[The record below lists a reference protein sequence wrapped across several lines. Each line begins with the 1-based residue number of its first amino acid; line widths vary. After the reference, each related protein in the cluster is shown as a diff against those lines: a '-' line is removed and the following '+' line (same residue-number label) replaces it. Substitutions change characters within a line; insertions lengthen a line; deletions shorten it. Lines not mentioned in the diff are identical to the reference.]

1 MKAVSDFFPRVI
13 PYLPGCPEPLAARA
27 LVDSAI
33 QFCDESLVLRQ
44 KLDAFSTVDGVG
56 SYELDTPTNQQ
67 VSRVMKVWLDG
78 VLIGPVPVDDAV
90 PMSTPKQKPYAFYT
104 TRVDSEF
111 LLNLYP
117 TPDKLYSI
125 VVEAA
130 MRPARDATS
139 LEDDLF
145 HLWVNP
151 VVMGA
156 MGILQSIPGQAFSEP
171 TEGQR
176 NSLMALALA
185 RKARIE
191 GGFGRVRSTVRI
203 SPRAFA

>member
-1 MKAVSDFFPRVI
+1 MKAVSDFFTRVI

-44 KLDAFSTVDGVG
+44 KLDAFSTVAGDG
-56 SYELDTPTNQQ
+56 SYELDAPPSQQ
-67 VSRVMKVWLDG
+67 ISRVMKVWLDG

-90 PMSTPKQKPYAFYT
+90 PLSTPNQKPYAFYT
-104 TRVDSEF
+104 TRIDSEF

-117 TPDKLYSI
+117 TPDKVYSI

-130 MRPARDATS
+130 MRPIRDVDS

-145 HLWVNP
+145 HLWINP
-151 VVMGA
+151 VVTGA

>member
-1 MKAVSDFFPRVI
+1 MKAVSDFFTRVI
-13 PYLPGCPEPLAARA
+13 SYLPGCPEPLAARA

-44 KLDAFSTVDGVG
+44 KLDAFSTVAGDG
-56 SYELDTPTNQQ
+56 SYELDAPPSQQ
-67 VSRVMKVWLDG
+67 ISRVMKVWLDG

-90 PMSTPKQKPYAFYT
+90 PLSTPNQKPYAFYT
-104 TRVDSEF
+104 TRIDSEF

-117 TPDKLYSI
+117 TPDKVYSI

-130 MRPARDATS
+130 MRPIRDVDS

-145 HLWVNP
+145 HLWINP
-151 VVMGA
+151 VVTGA